1 MNHFEL
7 FGLPFQ
13 FQLDGSLLSTRFREL
28 QRRFHPDNFATASE
42 RDRLMAVQKAAQIN
56 DAFQTLKT
64 PTTRAEYMLSE
75 RGVDIR
81 GEQQTLQDPVFLMQQ
96 MELRE
101 ALEEIPD
108 AADPESALA
117 DFEQQAT
124 GLYLAQLAE
133 LEQLL
138 NDEQWESAADAVR
151 KLKFIDKLRHEV
163 ELLEDSLFD

>member
-13 FQLDGSLLSTRFREL
+13 FKLDGSLLSTQFREL

-56 DAFQTLKT
+56 DAFQTLKK
-64 PTTRAEYMLSE
+64 PISRSEYMLSE
-75 RGVDIR
+75 KGIDIR
-81 GEQQTLQDPVFLMQQ
+81 GEHKTLQDPEFLMQQ

-101 ALEEIPD
+101 ALEDIPS
-108 AADPESALA
+108 ASDPESALF
-117 DFEQQAT
+117 DFEQQASA
-124 GLYLAQLAE
+124 LYKAQLAD

-138 NDEQWESAADAVR
+138 NQESWEQAADAVR
-151 KLKFIDKLRHEV
+151 KLKFIDKLRYEV
-163 ELLEDSLFD
+163 ERLEETLLD

>member
-108 AADPESALA
+108 AAEPQSALA

-124 GLYLAQLAE
+124 GLYRAQLAE

-138 NDEQWESAADAVR
+138 NDEQWEPAADAVR